1 MNIENLIEY
10 MKKPEFFGKNVRSIK
25 IIQTHISYVFLTGK
39 FAYKIK
45 KPVNYGFLDFS
56 TLEKRKFYCKKE
68 LELNKRLCPDIYIEI
83 LPITKSND
91 KIKLNGSGQIIEY
104 ALKMKEFSQENIMKN
119 RIKKENINKNE
130 IKNINN
136 ILIKFYKSTIS
147 TDEINRYGKID
158 NVKKNIFENFDQIKP
173 FIGKSISKETY
184 DYIKILT
191 KQFFIKRKYLFDNRI
206 SSNNIHDCHGDL
218 HTGNIVISKKA
229 IYIFDCIEFN
239 KRFRFCDSASDI
251 GFLSMD
257 LDYQNNPY
265 ISSYLIKDYIKKSND
280 KEILQI
286 LNFYKSYRAYVRGK
300 VISFNLNN
308 NINKKECDNYIKQ
321 AKKYFELS
329 KYYTSLF
336 EIELKR
342 NKPLLIII
350 CGLTG
355 TGKSTLSMKISIDYN
370 AEIINSDIIRKKNA
384 KINIYQRQNN
394 EINAGLYSYKNT
406 LKTYKKVI
414 EHARKLLINNENVVI
429 DATFQKNEYR
439 KLIDDISIEFG
450 ITPIFI
456 QCTAPDDIVKNWLQE
471 RLKTKTVS
479 DGRWEVYQHQKK
491 NFDTF
496 LERKNQLVIDMSKD
510 SFEERKEILNSIL
523 LKVNEVL
530 I

>member
-1 MNIENLIEY
+1 M
-10 MKKPEFFGKNVRSIK
+10 
-25 IIQTHISYVFLTGK
+25 
-39 FAYKIK
+39 
-45 KPVNYGFLDFS
+45 
-56 TLEKRKFYCKKE
+56 
-68 LELNKRLCPDIYIEI
+68 
-83 LPITKSND
+83 
-91 KIKLNGSGQIIEY
+91 
-104 ALKMKEFSQENIMKN
+104 
-119 RIKKENINKNE
+119 
-130 IKNINN
+130 
-136 ILIKFYKSTIS
+136 
-147 TDEINRYGKID
+147 
-158 NVKKNIFENFDQIKP
+158 
-173 FIGKSISKETY
+173 
-184 DYIKILT
+184 T

-206 SSNNIHDCHGDL
+206 SSKNIHDCHGDL

-251 GFLSMD
+251 GFLS
-257 LDYQNNPY
+257 
-265 ISSYLIKDYIKKSND
+265 
-280 KEILQI
+280 
-286 LNFYKSYRAYVRGK
+286 NFYKSYRAYDRGK
-300 VISFNLNN
+300 VNSYNLNN
-308 NINKKECDNYIKQ
+308 NINKKVYNNYIKQ

-355 TGKSTLSMKISIDYN
+355 TGKSTLSMKISIDYD

-439 KLIDDISIEFG
+439 KLIDDISIKFG

-496 LERKNQLVIDMSKD
+496 LGRKNQLVIDMSKD